1 MFFGL
6 CSAVIIAVVVVT
18 IVAGSRNVT
27 VSILNSVAPVAVIY
41 YPSQR
46 QYYIYMCVYVYV
58 CVCVCVCMCVC
69 VPACMSTCGC
79 VHD

>member
-6 CSAVIIAVVVVT
+6 CSAVIIAVVVVTT

-46 QYYIYMCVYVYV
+46 QYYIYMRVFVYV
-58 CVCVCVCMCVC
+58 CVCVCVYVR
-69 VPACMSTCGC
+69 VRACMHEYMWLC
-79 VHD
+79 V